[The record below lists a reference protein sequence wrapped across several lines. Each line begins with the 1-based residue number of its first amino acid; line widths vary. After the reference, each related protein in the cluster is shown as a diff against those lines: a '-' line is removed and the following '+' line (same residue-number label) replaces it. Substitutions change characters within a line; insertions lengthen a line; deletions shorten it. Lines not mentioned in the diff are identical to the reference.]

1 MNITVILMLIN
12 SIENKARY
20 CQKYVIYF
28 ISMRWILYIPKM
40 IEKKKNIY
48 RKFLISSQ

>member
-12 SIENKARY
+12 NIENKARY

-28 ISMRWILYIPKM
+28 ISMRWILYIPK
-40 IEKKKNIY
+40 ITEKKNIY
-48 RKFLISSQ
+48 KKFLISSQ